1 MKKDKI
7 IKQIKY
13 NRILRFLYTR
23 VGSLIMSVARY
34 LVRTNTS
41 LIVFCSFAGRKF
53 DDSPRCIYEAM
64 ISDPRF
70 TEYRMVWLFNDEL
83 IDKIALPRGKK
94 VKANSVEAFLL
105 LLKAR
110 VWISDSRMTHRLS
123 FRGKHTFY
131 LNTWHGS
138 AIKTIGDAQHND
150 IIEGR
155 NFVDAMIVQ
164 SEYDVRVFRRDLAK
178 CLNAGNAE
186 FYVVG
191 LPRNDALV
199 HENNAMVKKDLRS
212 RLGIPEHKQV
222 ILYAPTYRD
231 YNISKDKDIF
241 FEIPIHWELW
251 REVLGEGFVVLF
263 RGHSA
268 VSKFIGIHADS
279 FIYDVTQY
287 PVLNDLILVSDMLV
301 SDYSSIFFDYSITGK
316 PMLCYAYDYEI
327 YAAKRGVYFDI
338 REELQ
343 CANIVSEEDL
353 LNEVATINPDE
364 RKAISQNFCNKYV
377 QAYGQAT
384 SAAVD
389 IVWKNIQ

>member
-7 IKQIKY
+7 IKQIK
-13 NRILRFLYTR
+13 NSQFLYYVYAHAGR
-23 VGSLIMSVARY
+23 FVMAVARH
-34 LVRTNTS
+34 LVRSDPS
-41 LIVFCSFAGRKF
+41 LIVFCSFIGKKF

-70 TEYRMVWLFNDEL
+70 AQYQLVWLFNDEL
-83 IDKIALPRGKK
+83 THNISLPRGKK
-94 VKANSVEAFLL
+94 VKIYTVKAFLTL
-105 LLKAR
+105 LRAR
-110 VWISDSRMTHRLS
+110 VWISDSNMTAKLDFH
-123 FRGKHTFY
+123 GKKTFY
-131 LNTWHGS
+131 LSTWHGS
-138 AIKTIGDAQHND
+138 AIKTIGLDTGNP
-150 IIEGR
+150 IRGR
-155 NFVDAMIVQ
+155 NHVNAMIVQ
-164 SEYDVRVFRRDLAK
+164 SDYDVSVFKRAFAGYYNTE
-178 CLNAGNAE
+178 NAD
-186 FYVVG
+186 FHVVG
-191 LPRNDALV
+191 LPRNDALA
-199 HENNAMVKKDLRS
+199 HRNNAMVKKDLRS

-231 YNISKDKDIF
+231 YNITKDNDNF
-241 FEIPIHWELW
+241 FEIPIHWERW
-251 REVLGEGFVVLF
+251 RDVLGEGYVVLF
-263 RGHSA
+263 RGHSV

-279 FIYDVTQY
+279 FMYDVTKY

-384 SAAVD
+384 AAAVD
-389 IVWKNIQ
+389 IVYKNIKI